1 MTPILIGVIYCL
13 VLVTG
18 SMGFIP
24 RLRASSQSPDGAWTV
39 NVYEKRLW
47 PRPFFPRM
55 GAVAKVFDK
64 DQKLVFEKVIYH
76 DDDFDDT
83 VGTSFN
89 TVSFVGDEALIGP
102 DPYIQGKN
110 FVINLAELRK

>member
-1 MTPILIGVIYCL
+1 
-13 VLVTG
+13 
-18 SMGFIP
+18 
-24 RLRASSQSPDGAWTV
+24 
-39 NVYEKRLW
+39 
-47 PRPFFPRM
+47 M